1 MNPDDFA
8 SHSPSLPHSILYPA
22 TMMFIFVQMI
32 VFWRVNDRVANF
44 VIFAIW
50 FRYVLDAYPF
60 VTYKPLFAGL
70 SLIAFC
76 SGGIIALGL
85 VVIKPRDL
93 LKRHLVPCYM
103 LIGVVIVSGL
113 VNSTPGGIISV
124 ALKYSYFIVVTLAVF
139 ESLERLGERFLSVIL
154 WAFLPPLVLQALS
167 IILGIHTAAEN
178 YTAAEE
184 GGSNSFIGGYN
195 HEANFSIILATCFIV
210 ACMSTAVRGIIKS
223 GLLLISL
230 VGIYFANYR
239 TTMIAIAPMAMAQ
252 FTAGISGRFIRDQ
265 RAIVAAGA
273 FVIGLAGVIGVS
285 WFLQQRFQDVTTV
298 AESRGLMIK
307 PPAEFSVAEGKTLSG
322 RSYIWSSYLYA
333 YLRGSDVQ
341 HVIGF
346 GPETRALTK
355 YAHNTLISYL
365 YEYGVVGVILIIYW
379 WAAMFVAGLRIVLG
393 PKVRLLAA
401 HVSFILLNMGTMPLW
416 MIEGNILYGILCGYT
431 LYLLKNSQ
439 SLGQIPSRRRA
450 ITLKQ
455 SSAKNSG
462 VAARVQREIQ
472 QVVDQV
478 GGSGSG

>member
-1 MNPDDFA
+1 MLWGPCGRAPALGDRPSILVVGARGIGGSEGGVEKFAEEFVRRVARDCRVTVLCLAARKPDDVDEVE
-8 SHSPSLPHSILYPA
+8 L
-22 TMMFIFVQMI
+22 I
-32 VFWRVNDRVANF
+32 VTPRSNF
-44 VIFAIW
+44 
-50 FRYVLDAYPF
+50 
-60 VTYKPLFAGL
+60 
-70 SLIAFC
+70 
-76 SGGIIALGL
+76 
-85 VVIKPRDL
+85 
-93 LKRHLVPCYM
+93 
-103 LIGVVIVSGL
+103 
-113 VNSTPGGIISV
+113 
-124 ALKYSYFIVVTLAVF
+124 
-139 ESLERLGERFLSVIL
+139 
-154 WAFLPPLVLQALS
+154 
-167 IILGIHTAAEN
+167 
-178 YTAAEE
+178 
-184 GGSNSFIGGYN
+184 
-195 HEANFSIILATCFIV
+195 
-210 ACMSTAVRGIIKS
+210 MSTALRGIIRN

-265 RAIVAAGA
+265 RAIVAAAA
-273 FVIGLAGVIGVS
+273 FVIALAGVIGVS

-393 PKVRLLAA
+393 PKVRLLVA

-431 LYLLKNSQ
+431 LYLLKKGQ
-439 SLGQIPSRRRA
+439 SLGQIPSGRRA